1 MSNRQSPALSGSV
14 CRLGGALLALLCLA
28 GGAQGQLSGPQPA
41 DMRPNVTD
49 PKSALRERQA
59 RESMLRNTEMLT
71 RRAAERRVSTEA
83 AAQVVQDFREIQVLR
98 NNIARHLKAGD
109 RLDFEFIAAEA
120 REVHRR
126 ASRLRSNLLPPA
138 APAAGEKPKSPPD
151 YSGEQLRDVLAI
163 LCRRIDSF
171 TDNPMF
177 KVLGVV
183 DVAHSARAGGDLQ
196 TIIQLSDRIKEG
208 AERLHKSPK

>member
-1 MSNRQSPALSGSV
+1 MGNRHSPAFSGSV
-14 CRLGGALLALLCLA
+14 CRLGAALFALLSLA
-28 GGAQGQLSGPQPA
+28 GWAAAQGPQPA

-49 PKSALRERQA
+49 PKAALRERQA

-71 RRAAERRVSTEA
+71 RRAEERRASPEA

-98 NNIARHLKAGD
+98 NNIARHLKDGG

-120 REVHRR
+120 REVNRR
-126 ASRLRSNLLPPA
+126 AGRLRANLMPPPA
-138 APAAGEKPKSPPD
+138 APPAEKPKSPPD

-163 LCRRIDSF
+163 LLRRIDSF
-171 TDNPMF
+171 TENPMF